1 MKSIVMLLL
10 SFICYAPH
18 TTNAWVIFEGC
29 KKLMLIIKFTS
40 SIIQPENN
48 YASEKNVKNLV
59 NLMKEVRR
67 KDAKNR
73 KSK

>member
-1 MKSIVMLLL
+1 MKSIVMLIL
-10 SFICYAPH
+10 SFIFYAPH
-18 TTNAWVIFEGC
+18 TTNAWVIFEDY
-29 KKLMLIIKFTS
+29 KELMLIIKFTS
-40 SIIQPENN
+40 SIIQTENN